1 MKRGL
6 DYLSP
11 HLLAATEEGTTGKGK
26 IVLATVQGDIHDI
39 GKNIVALML
48 KNHGFTV
55 IDLGKDVPTERIIEV
70 IGNIHP
76 QVVGLSALMTTTMV
90 VMQEVIGRARQ
101 AGLSPH
107 FLLGGAVVSPAYARS
122 LGAYYAKDGVEAVK
136 VVEKLVIRNEN
147 IDE

>member
-1 MKRGL
+1 
-6 DYLSP
+6 
-11 HLLAATEEGTTGKGK
+11 
-26 IVLATVQGDIHDI
+26 
-39 GKNIVALML
+39 ML

-107 FLLGGAVVSPAYARS
+107 FLLGGQS
-122 LGAYYAKDGVEAVK
+122 
-136 VVEKLVIRNEN
+136 
-147 IDE
+147 